1 MFGVLEEVSLILVD
15 INLSFQVL
23 LQLNN
28 EIVLLLDNVNLLL
41 FVVLKCYELLV
52 KIPFQFKDD
61 LSDQLDLRPFALIC
75 VQLETVIQ

>member
-1 MFGVLEEVSLILVD
+1 MFGVFEEISLILVD

-28 EIVLLLDNVNLLL
+28 KIVLLLDNVNLLL